1 MNVTFPQLFLLI
13 TALSLDAFA
22 ASFVYGTDNVKI
34 PAASVAVISGLST
47 GILLFFLLLGKWFGA
62 LIPPDVTAVL
72 SFLLLFLLGLV
83 KLFDS
88 TLKSLIR
95 RSKSSSKKL
104 CFSISDVNFILT
116 VYADPATANREDIAI
131 LSPFEALSL
140 GIALSLDSAAA
151 GFGAGMMVLHLPAT
165 ILLSLALNTAA
176 VLLGSWLGR
185 VIVKRSNLELS
196 WLSGLLLILL
206 ACSKLL

>member
-34 PAASVAVISGLST
+34 PAVSVAVISGLST

-62 LIPPDVTAVL
+62 LIPPDVTAML

>member
-34 PAASVAVISGLST
+34 PAVSVAVISGLST

-62 LIPPDVTAVL
+62 LIPPDVTTVL

-165 ILLSLALNTAA
+165 ILLSLILNTAA
-176 VLLGSWLGR
+176 VLLGSSFGR

-206 ACSKLL
+206 ACSKLF

>member
-34 PAASVAVISGLST
+34 PAVSVAIISGLST

-62 LIPPDVTAVL
+62 LIPPNVTAVL

>member
-34 PAASVAVISGLST
+34 PAVSVAVISGLST

>member
-34 PAASVAVISGLST
+34 PAVSVAVISGLST

-165 ILLSLALNTAA
+165 ILLSLILNTAA